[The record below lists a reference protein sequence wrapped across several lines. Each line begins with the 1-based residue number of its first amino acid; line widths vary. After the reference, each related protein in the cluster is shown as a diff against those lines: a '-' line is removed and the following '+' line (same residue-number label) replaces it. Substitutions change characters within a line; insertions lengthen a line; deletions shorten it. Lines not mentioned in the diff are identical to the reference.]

1 MADEQLIARSG
12 SADSEVRPEAGRAE
26 AGRAQAGRPED
37 GRAQAGRPG
46 RRRVRSVLLAVALVL
61 PFAGVVAFLIAFQP
75 FAAAAGGCGG
85 G

>member
-12 SADSEVRPEAGRAE
+12 TADSEVRPE
-26 AGRAQAGRPED
+26 AGRPED

>member
-1 MADEQLIARSG
+1 
-12 SADSEVRPEAGRAE
+12 VRPE
-26 AGRAQAGRPED
+26 AGRPED